1 MILRG
6 ILRSVGTVLAIGLL
20 SGAPPLG
27 ASEPTAKGRVEV
39 LFSPWDDA
47 EGAIIRALG
56 EARQSIHVQAY
67 VLTSRSIAKAL
78 SEAHARGVR
87 VAILADKEMDR
98 RNEHSQI
105 EKLAAEGIDVRYETR
120 YAAAHNKV
128 MVIDAALSHSV
139 VITGSYNFSWSAQAR
154 NAENLLFLRG
164 HPELARKY
172 LDNWLRHRADAEPLN

>member
-6 ILRSVGTVLAIGLL
+6 IYAALTAVLLFCAL
-20 SGAPPLG
+20 PLG
-27 ASEPTAKGRVEV
+27 AGELASKGRVEV

-47 EGAIIRALG
+47 EGAIIRAVA

-67 VLTSRSIAKAL
+67 VLTSRAIAKAL
-78 SEAHARGVR
+78 SEAHARGVQ
-87 VAILADKEMDR
+87 VAILADREMDR
-98 RNEHSQI
+98 RNEHSLL

-128 MVIDAALSHSV
+128 MVIDAALSHHV

-154 NAENLLFLRG
+154 NAENLLLLRG
-164 HPELARKY
+164 NPELARKY
-172 LDNWLRHRADAEPLN
+172 LDNWLRHWADAAPFN